1 MKAEPNVTASR
12 KGALMGNV
20 PGGAPAPGVDNLRQ
34 AIQGALA
41 DAILLPGGVRRRPV
55 YDGIGELPPLGW

>member
-1 MKAEPNVTASR
+1 
-12 KGALMGNV
+12 MGNV